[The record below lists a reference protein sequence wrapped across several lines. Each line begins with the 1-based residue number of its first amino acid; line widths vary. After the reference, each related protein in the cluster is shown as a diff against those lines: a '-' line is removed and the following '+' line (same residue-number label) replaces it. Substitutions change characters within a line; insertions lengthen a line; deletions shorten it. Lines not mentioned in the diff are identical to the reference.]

1 MAFREISVEQLK
13 DNPFTL
19 INKDWML
26 ITAGDA
32 EKHNT
37 MTASWGGVGELW
49 GKYVSTI
56 YIRPQRYTLEF
67 VEREEYYSLCFFGPE
82 YRQALSLC
90 GSKSGRDVD
99 KFAGFAW
106 ARDINGVP
114 YVTEQCAAR
123 FACTVVNEVDLG
135 THILFVARVDD
146 WAVLDD
152 VPQMTYD
159 YYHAVKKGLTP
170 PKASSYRPPE
180 EKVTGWRCTVC
191 GYIYEGETLPANYK
205 CPICGQGAEVFEKI
219 TG

>member
-99 KFAGFAW
+99 K
-106 ARDINGVP
+106 D
-114 YVTEQCAAR
+114 AA
-123 FACTVVNEVDLG
+123 T
-135 THILFVARVDD
+135 
-146 WAVLDD
+146 
-152 VPQMTYD
+152 
-159 YYHAVKKGLTP
+159 GLTP
-170 PKASSYRPPE
+170 CFDQAAPYYEQARLVFLCRKLYRQDME
-180 EKVTGWRCTVC
+180 ESAFLDKGLLEKWYDSDLHRMFIGAIVKV
-191 GYIYEGETLPANYK
+191 L
-205 CPICGQGAEVFEKI
+205 EKE
-219 TG
+219 

>member
-1 MAFREISVEQLK
+1 MVAMAFREITVENLK

-26 ITAGDA
+26 ITAGNA
-32 EKHNT
+32 QSHNT

-99 KFAGFAW
+99 K
-106 ARDINGVP
+106 D
-114 YVTEQCAAR
+114 AA
-123 FACTVVNEVDLG
+123 T
-135 THILFVARVDD
+135 
-146 WAVLDD
+146 
-152 VPQMTYD
+152 
-159 YYHAVKKGLTP
+159 GLTP
-170 PKASSYRPPE
+170 CFDQAAPYYEQARLVFLCRKLYRQDME
-180 EKVTGWRCTVC
+180 ESAFLDKGLLEKWYDNDLHRMFIGEIVKV
-191 GYIYEGETLPANYK
+191 L
-205 CPICGQGAEVFEKI
+205 EKE
-219 TG
+219 

>member
-26 ITAGDA
+26 ITAGDG

-99 KFAGFAW
+99 K
-106 ARDINGVP
+106 D
-114 YVTEQCAAR
+114 AA
-123 FACTVVNEVDLG
+123 T
-135 THILFVARVDD
+135 
-146 WAVLDD
+146 
-152 VPQMTYD
+152 
-159 YYHAVKKGLTP
+159 GLTP
-170 PKASSYRPPE
+170 CFDQAAPYYEQARLVFLCRKLYRQDRE
-180 EKVTGWRCTVC
+180 ESAFLVKGLLEKWYDNDLHRMFIGEIVKV
-191 GYIYEGETLPANYK
+191 L
-205 CPICGQGAEVFEKI
+205 EKE
-219 TG
+219 

>member
-67 VEREEYYSLCFFGPE
+67 VEREEYCSLCFFGPE

-99 KFAGFAW
+99 K
-106 ARDINGVP
+106 D
-114 YVTEQCAAR
+114 AA
-123 FACTVVNEVDLG
+123 T
-135 THILFVARVDD
+135 
-146 WAVLDD
+146 
-152 VPQMTYD
+152 
-159 YYHAVKKGLTP
+159 GLTP
-170 PKASSYRPPE
+170 CFDQAAPYYEQARLVFLCRKLYRQDME
-180 EKVTGWRCTVC
+180 ESAFLDKGLLEKWYDNDLHRIFIGEIVKV
-191 GYIYEGETLPANYK
+191 L
-205 CPICGQGAEVFEKI
+205 EKE
-219 TG
+219 

>member
-99 KFAGFAW
+99 K
-106 ARDINGVP
+106 D
-114 YVTEQCAAR
+114 AA
-123 FACTVVNEVDLG
+123 T
-135 THILFVARVDD
+135 
-146 WAVLDD
+146 
-152 VPQMTYD
+152 
-159 YYHAVKKGLTP
+159 GLTP
-170 PKASSYRPPE
+170 CFDQAAPYYEQARLGFLCRKLYRQDM
-180 EKVTGWRCTVC
+180 EKSAFLDKGLLEKWYDNDLHRMF
-191 GYIYEGETLPANYK
+191 IGEIVKVL
-205 CPICGQGAEVFEKI
+205 EKE
-219 TG
+219 